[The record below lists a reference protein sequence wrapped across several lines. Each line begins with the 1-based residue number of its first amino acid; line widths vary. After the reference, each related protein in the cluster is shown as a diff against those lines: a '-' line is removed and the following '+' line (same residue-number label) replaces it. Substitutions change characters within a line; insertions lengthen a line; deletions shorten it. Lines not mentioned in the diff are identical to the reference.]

1 MQMYCK
7 IRVLDI
13 VQIHLN
19 APVLESLFNIISGL
33 HYEALLKEG
42 FSGPRV
48 FLSWLYTL
56 KLSGRVGAQKFI
68 ITVNQNLWKQAVLG
82 QDTW

>member
-1 MQMYCK
+1 MYCK
-7 IRVLDI
+7 IGVLDI
-13 VQIHLN
+13 VQIYLN
-19 APVLESLFNIISGL
+19 APVLESLFNRIAGL
-33 HYEALLKEG
+33 HSEALLKES
-42 FSGPRV
+42 FSGPSV

-82 QDTW
+82 HDTW